1 MPTYEE
7 LRSRVA
13 ALARPDSSDE
23 REVLWVTD
31 TKVVGV
37 SRTHE
42 DRLEIFLVGPELR
55 PSTPPVKAALEH
67 GPWWHQGA
75 ATPAFE
81 ANRLLLPAVGHFD
94 EVAAFL
100 STELLRNGADNDLR
114 TAFRKT
120 EPIISLVIERLW
132 LSDGALLGLAGE
144 LLLINALCQRAPDDD
159 VAQVVQAWDGWRQ
172 SLRDFTW
179 GTVGVEVK
187 TTRGSTSTH
196 QVQGTH
202 QVELYD
208 GETANWHETG
218 LILVSI
224 GLRVVTPHD
233 NSFTVPM
240 LVDRVVGRLH
250 DVGRDDA
257 AEVFLA
263 RVREYGSGSG
273 FGYDHRTMPH
283 DASFAR
289 AFDTT
294 FVRAYDMTDEN
305 VSVLRRA
312 DVVARQHVNA
322 DSLTYTID
330 LPVRASGDLNPVVGI
345 SQAAAAILGMV
356 PSS

>member
-7 LRSRVA
+7 LRVRIS
-13 ALARPDSSDE
+13 ALARPETSDE
-23 REVLWVTD
+23 REVHWLTD

-42 DRLEIFLVGPELR
+42 DRLEIFLVGSALT
-55 PSTPPVKAALEH
+55 PSTPTVKAALEH

-75 ATPAFE
+75 TTPAFE

-94 EVAAFL
+94 EIAAFMC
-100 STELLRNGADNDLR
+100 TELLGNAVDSDLK
-114 TAFRKT
+114 TAFQKT
-120 EPIISLVIERLW
+120 EPIISLLIERLW
-132 LSDGALLGLAGE
+132 LSDDALLGLAGE

-159 VAQVVQAWDGWRQ
+159 VARVVQAWDGWRQ
-172 SLRDFTW
+172 SLRDFAW

-208 GETANWHETG
+208 GETGGWQETG

-240 LVDRVVGRLH
+240 LVDRIVGRLH
-250 DVGRDDA
+250 DVGRNDA
-257 AEVFLA
+257 AEVFLV

-273 FGYDHRTMPH
+273 FGYDHLTMSH

-289 AFDTT
+289 AFETA
-294 FVRAYDMTDEN
+294 FVRAYDMTDAN
-305 VSVLRRA
+305 VSVLRQA
-312 DVVARQHVNA
+312 DVVVHQHVDA
-322 DSLTYTID
+322 SSLAFTID
-330 LPVRASGDLNPVVGI
+330 LPASVSGDLNPVVGI
-345 SQAAAAILGMV
+345 SQAAAAILRMA
-356 PSS
+356 PRA